1 VFKDQ
6 NVYTLSAF
14 TVAALGAGTGAL
26 LMSALA
32 GLSSGMARGSLQS
45 MALSAAFL
53 GTFCYL
59 AFHVLCAALAAVA
72 PKPFLRPLGHPPETP
87 LPAVDV
93 IISLDDGDEAEA
105 AAFSLAAAA
114 RMRYPA
120 DRLRLHVVAA
130 GRAAHS
136 CAALE
141 QLAQS
146 YGASWMPMSLIASRD
161 RAAAQAFERTAGQ
174 LTLLLCA
181 GEAPSA
187 DFLERVVGSF
197 SREPLLGFVEA
208 GHFLVDGDGARADT
222 AIGRRMP
229 ADGGPLARCLL
240 RGGVRPSPD
249 WPSSAIWRRGALIS
263 AGGIARGCLDGEAM
277 ARIAALTR
285 GWTRRIAPTPL
296 IAVFAPRTVALAARA
311 QGLRRLAQL
320 DAALQSGV
328 GVFGQ
333 GRPGI
338 FFRTLTILTGAFA
351 PFAWFVLL
359 AAAPLAV
366 LSGAR
371 LWGGEMSAFA
381 SYGPLGVLA
390 LVGLS
395 AAVLSGW
402 RHSAAAAFMEMA
414 VQLSLLRP
422 MAALIAGRT
431 PKFPAQPA
439 AAPVILLALSLAAI
453 GFGGAKL
460 AAQPQLALWLA
471 PLLALSGLALAVS
484 LGALGA
490 IREPRQKRA
499 APRLPAYMDA
509 ELIVGT
515 RRLRGHL
522 ADISIQGARFVAEGV
537 QDGGPRA
544 VGGLIR
550 VVGPHGPI
558 NLPVQLS
565 RAAPEGESTSFG
577 LRFTGRQLIAFA
589 QAVTLVYRS
598 QARFAAARDARGR
611 APNGVLATLRAL
623 ANGLRALVTVRSA
636 QTA

>member
-14 TVAALGAGTGAL
+14 TVAALGAGAGA
-26 LMSALA
+26 MSMGVLA
-32 GLSSGMARGSLQS
+32 GLSSGLANGSAASLV
-45 MALSAAFL
+45 LSAAFL
-53 GTFCYL
+53 GALTYL
-59 AFHVLCAALAAVA
+59 AIHVLFAALAAVA
-72 PKPFLRPLGHPPETP
+72 PKPFLRPFGHPTDLA
-87 LPAVDV
+87 LPVVDV
-93 IISLDDGDEAEA
+93 IISLDGSDSAEA

-120 DRLRLHVVAA
+120 DRLRLHIVAA
-130 GRAAHS
+130 GQAATNS
-136 CAALE
+136 PSLE
-141 QLAQS
+141 QLTHT
-146 YGASWMPMSLIASRD
+146 YGASWMPLSLLSSRD

-174 LTLLLCA
+174 LTLLLRA
-181 GEAPSA
+181 GEAPAA

-197 SREPLLGFVEA
+197 AREPLLGFVEA

-229 ADGGPLARCLL
+229 ADGGPLARCIL

-249 WPSSAIWRRGALIS
+249 WPSTAIWRRGALIS
-263 AGGIARGCLDGEAM
+263 AGGVARGAIDGEAM
-277 ARIAALTR
+277 ARTAALSR
-285 GWTRRIAPTPL
+285 GWSRRVAPTPL
-296 IAVFAPRTVALAARA
+296 IAVFAPRTVADAAGA
-311 QGLRRLAQL
+311 QVSRRLANL
-320 DAALQSGV
+320 DTVLQSGYSA
-328 GVFGQ
+328 FSPGQ
-333 GRPGI
+333 TGL

-351 PFAWFVLL
+351 PYAWFVLL
-359 AAAPLAV
+359 AVAPLAI

-371 LWGGEMSAFA
+371 LWGGDASSFA
-381 SYGPLGVLA
+381 SYGPLGIYA

-402 RHSAAAAFMEMA
+402 RHSAAAAFMDMA

-431 PKFPAQPA
+431 P
-439 AAPVILLALSLAAI
+439 APVRQAIIAPTILLALSLAAA

-460 AAQPQLALWLA
+460 AAQPGLALWLV
-471 PLLALSGLALAVS
+471 PLLALTALSLAVS

-499 APRLPAYMDA
+499 APRLPAFMDA

-537 QDGGPRA
+537 QSGGMPA

-565 RAAPEGESTSFG
+565 RASADGEDTSFG

-598 QARFAAARDARGR
+598 QERFAATRDARGR

-623 ANGLRALVTVRSA
+623 GNGVRALFTVRRA
-636 QTA
+636 QAA